1 MVVTKQI
8 VGTLPQASAAN
19 ASVEESA
26 HAHRQSPRKA
36 ALASFLGSTL
46 EYYDYVLYGTAS
58 ALVFSRLFF
67 DSNNPT
73 MATIGAL
80 MTFGVAYIARPLGGL
95 VMAHIGDRIGRKT
108 ALMITLMIMGISSIA
123 IGLLPTYEQ
132 IGITA
137 TILLLVCRIAQGFSA
152 GAESAGASTM
162 TMEHSPEGKRGFF
175 TSSVMLGCSA
185 GNVLAAL
192 VMVPVMMMPEDAM
205 MSWGWRIPFLLSAL
219 VLAVAYFV
227 RTHLEET
234 PVFEENEAETAER
247 KAPALEVLKKQPL
260 DVVRVFFISFFS
272 VVQST
277 FMVYALSYATEHTNI
292 ERSTMLLVNAVA
304 MGISMITIP
313 LAAMLGD
320 RIGRKPTLLI
330 GAVGCI
336 ITTYFYFDAL
346 TNENIVVVFALCIIN
361 QGFFYSCWNGVWC
374 VFFPEM
380 FAQEYRYTG
389 MAMGNQ
395 LGLVLSGFAPAI
407 SAAIYVTFSWQG
419 VVYFVA
425 GCILISCVFIIST
438 RETAFTKLEDLGR
451 K

>member
-1 MVVTKQI
+1 MVVTKQL
-8 VGTLPQASAAN
+8 VGEKSN
-19 ASVEESA
+19 AHTEESA
-26 HAHRQSPRKA
+26 HAHKQSPRKA

-67 DSNNPT
+67 DTSNPT
-73 MATIGAL
+73 LATIGSL

-108 ALMITLMIMGISSIA
+108 ALMITLVVMGISSIT

-132 IGITA
+132 IGVTA
-137 TILLLVCRIAQGFSA
+137 TVLLLVCRIAQGFSA
-152 GAESAGASTM
+152 GAEAAGASTM

-175 TSSVMLGCSA
+175 TSSVMMGCSA

-192 VMVPVMMMPEDAM
+192 VMVPVMMMPEEAM
-205 MSWGWRIPFLLSAL
+205 LAWGWRIPFLLSAV

-234 PVFEENEAETAER
+234 PVFEANEDEIKEK
-247 KAPALEVLKKQPL
+247 KAPAIEVLHKQPM
-260 DVVRVFFISFFS
+260 DVIRVFFITFYS

-277 FMVYALSYATEHTNI
+277 FMVYALTYASEHTNI
-292 ERSTMLLVNAVA
+292 ERSTMLIVNATA
-304 MGISMITIP
+304 MAISMVTIP
-313 LAAMLGD
+313 LAAKLGD
-320 RIGRKPTLLI
+320 RIGRKPTLII
-330 GAVGCI
+330 GAIGCI
-336 ITTYFYFDAL
+336 ITMYFYFDAL
-346 TNENIVVVFALCIIN
+346 TNENIALVFALCILN

-395 LGLVLSGFAPAI
+395 LGLVLTGFGPAI
-407 SAAIYVTFSWQG
+407 NAAIYVTFGWHG
-419 VVYFVA
+419 VVYFVS
-425 GCILISCVFIIST
+425 GCIIIACIFIFSA
-438 RETAFTKLEDLGR
+438 RETAFTKLEDLGVR

>member
-8 VGTLPQASAAN
+8 VGTLPQTHA
-19 ASVEESA
+19 EDSA
-26 HAHRQSPRKA
+26 HAHRQNPRKA

-67 DSNNPT
+67 DSDNPT
-73 MATIGAL
+73 LATIGAL
-80 MTFGVAYIARPLGGL
+80 MAFGVAYIARPLGGL

-108 ALMITLMIMGISSIA
+108 ALMITLVVMGISSIS
-123 IGLLPTYEQ
+123 IGLLPTFDQ

-152 GAESAGASTM
+152 GAEAAGASTM

-192 VMVPVMMMPEDAM
+192 VMVPIMMMPEEAM
-205 MSWGWRIPFLLSAL
+205 LSWGWRIPFLLSAV
-219 VLAVAYFV
+219 VLGVAYFV

-234 PVFEENEAETAER
+234 PVFEDNEDEVAKR
-247 KAPALEVLKKQPL
+247 KAPAFEVLKKQPM
-260 DVVRVFFISFFS
+260 DVVRVFFITFYS

-292 ERSTMLLVNAVA
+292 ERSTMLIVNAVA
-304 MGISMITIP
+304 MTVSMVAIP
-313 LAAMLGD
+313 LAAKLGD

-346 TNENIVVVFALCIIN
+346 TNENTVLVFILCILN
-361 QGFFYSCWNGVWC
+361 QGLFYSCWNGVWC

-395 LGLVLSGFAPAI
+395 LGLVLTGFAPAI
-407 SAAIYVTFSWQG
+407 SAAIYVTFGWHG
-419 VVYFVA
+419 VVTFVA
-425 GCILISCVFIIST
+425 GCIAIACVFIISA
-438 RETAFTKLEDLGR
+438 RETAFTQLEELGKR
-451 K
+451 Q